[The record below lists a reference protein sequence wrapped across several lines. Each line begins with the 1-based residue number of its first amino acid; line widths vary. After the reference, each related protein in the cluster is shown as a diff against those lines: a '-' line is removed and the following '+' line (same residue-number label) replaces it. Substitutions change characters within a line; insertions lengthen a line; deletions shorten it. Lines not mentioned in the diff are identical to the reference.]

1 MVFAVGIDIIEVER
15 IMRLK
20 DAYGEKFLNRV
31 FSKGELN
38 YCLSK
43 KNTKSAARSLAA
55 RFAAKEAFVK
65 ALGTGVSMGVS
76 FKDIEVLSSPS
87 GKPEILLHGKSKELA
102 EYNKIKSIHL
112 SISHSKEYAVA
123 NVILER

>member
-1 MVFAVGIDIIEVER
+1 MILAVGIDIIEVKR
-15 IMRLK
+15 IMSLK
-20 DAYGEKFLNRV
+20 NAYGEKFLNRV

-43 KNTKSAARSLAA
+43 KNTQSAAQSLAA

-76 FKDIEVLSSPS
+76 FKDIEVISSSS

-102 EYNKIKSIHL
+102 KNKKIKSIHL
-112 SISHSKEYAVA
+112 SISHSREYAVA